1 MAPSDLDDAAAK
13 KRAMA
18 DASAAGLAPNQAQR
32 KKRKQEKQNAL
43 KLDNW
48 DRCMHR
54 IERKNRYC
62 NLARVA
68 GAEYCGNHL
77 PADTVVAS
85 KRSQH
90 FNAERRARVPCPL
103 DPTHTVYQYDLPKHL
118 TVCNKL
124 REREAMTKLPFY
136 RENINSGRH
145 ADKSETTP
153 GRATESILSTSTED
167 AEETQEHS
175 GPTQQEEQSLIDKLA
190 AMDFADLQRRVQI
203 AFDRC
208 VGDIPVAKLRHSC
221 CDALLQE
228 KTEAGSSKN
237 VLRHIEQQ
245 ASILG
250 HMERVN
256 LLDPQAAFL
265 ELGAGRGMLS
275 LALAQALPDSLFVLI
290 DRAGNRAKADHSIR
304 EKDARSRVL
313 RAKIDIRHLNLSGL
327 EEIAGAPVVGMSKH
341 LCGVAT
347 DLSLRSLLTLP
358 TTTTMTAQQQQQPSL
373 SESFK
378 GIAVALCCHHV
389 CQWADYISPEFF
401 VAQGFTPEE
410 FPLLASMTSWCTC
423 AIKPEGDAVARVLGI
438 SKADRALLG
447 RQCKRI
453 LDAGRVEFL
462 RNYGLQAEL
471 VHYCD
476 IEDSVENCLLL
487 AWRANTE

>member
-1 MAPSDLDDAAAK
+1 MMAPSDDEAK
-13 KRAMA
+13 KRVMP
-18 DASAAGLAPNQAQR
+18 DAVGLAANQAQR
-32 KKRKQEKQNAL
+32 KKRKQEKQAAL

-48 DRCMHR
+48 ERCMHR

-77 PADTVVAS
+77 PADTAVAS

-90 FNAERRARVPCPL
+90 FKAERRARVPCPL
-103 DPTHTVYQYDLPKHL
+103 DPTHTVYQYDLEKHL

-124 REREAMTKLPFY
+124 REREAMAKLPFY
-136 RENINSGRH
+136 SENVNSGRH
-145 ADKSETTP
+145 AEGSESTTQP
-153 GRATESILSTSTED
+153 TPLASTDDDS
-167 AEETQEHS
+167 QEHS
-175 GPTQQEEQSLIDKLA
+175 EPTQQEEQSLIDKLA
-190 AMDFADLQRRVQI
+190 AMDFVDLQRRVHA

-208 VGDIPVAKLRHSC
+208 VGEIPLAKLRHSC
-221 CDALLQE
+221 CDALLHE
-228 KTEAGSSKN
+228 KTAAGSTKN

-250 HMERVN
+250 HMDRAE

-290 DRAGNRAKADHSIR
+290 DRAGNRAKADHTIR
-304 EKDARSRVL
+304 EKDARSRVV
-313 RAKIDIRHLNLSGL
+313 RAKIDIRHLNLAGL
-327 EEIAGAPVVGMSKH
+327 KEIADAPVVGMSKH

-358 TTTTMTAQQQQQPSL
+358 TSEQEAL
-373 SESFK
+373 SARFK

-389 CQWADYISPEFF
+389 CQWRDYISPEFF
-401 VAQGFTPEE
+401 LAQGFTPDE
-410 FPLLASMTSWCTC
+410 FPLLASMTSWATC

-438 SKADRALLG
+438 SKMDRAVLG
-447 RQCKRI
+447 RKCKRI
-453 LDAGRVEFL
+453 FDAGRVAFL
-462 RNYGLQAEL
+462 RKHGLKAEL

-476 IEDSVENCLLL
+476 VEDSVENCLLL
-487 AWRANTE
+487 AWRESTAGAMQ